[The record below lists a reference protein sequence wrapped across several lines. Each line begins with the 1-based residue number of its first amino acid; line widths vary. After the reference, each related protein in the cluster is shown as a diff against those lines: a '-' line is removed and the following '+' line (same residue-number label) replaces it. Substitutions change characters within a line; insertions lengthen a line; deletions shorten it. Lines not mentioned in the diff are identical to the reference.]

1 MRLLVGG
8 PVRDRSWIMPDWF
21 AHVETAC
28 HHAGLVPGYV
38 FGMGEGDESL
48 DALDADVTLYRSI
61 TVVDTGEPEGETVER
76 GWHDQARLR
85 HMVTIRNLV
94 LAEVRRLAPDLF
106 LSLDSD
112 ILLHPQA
119 LVEMVEST
127 ERFGAVG
134 GATFMS
140 ATGEEF
146 PNCGWVEGMTGFS
159 RHYMEHAG
167 VIPVGVIMAAKLM
180 TPAAYNVD
188 YTFSLQGEDIGWSVA
203 AGEAGVRLGWDS
215 RHVSKHVMSA
225 AALEPVD
232 ARCGF

>member
-1 MRLLVGG
+1 
-8 PVRDRSWIMPDWF
+8 MPQWF
-21 AHVETAC
+21 AHVEAAC
-28 HHAGLVPGYV
+28 HQAGIVPGYV
-38 FGMGEGDESL
+38 FGMGEGDQSL
-48 DALDADVTLYRSI
+48 DALDEHVTLYRSM
-61 TVVDTGEPEGETVER
+61 TVTGTGEPEGVTTER

-94 LAEVRRLAPDLF
+94 LAEVRRQGPDLF

-119 LVEMVEST
+119 LVEMIEST
-127 ERFGAVG
+127 TRFDAVG

-140 ATGEEF
+140 ARGEEF
-146 PNCGWVEGMTGFS
+146 PNCGWMRGMQGFS
-159 RHYMEHAG
+159 RHRMEHAG

-203 AGEAGVRLGWDS
+203 AAAAGVRLGWDS
-215 RHVSKHVMSA
+215 RHVSKHVMSP
-225 AALEPVD
+225 AALAPID